1 MLSKWLYSIS
11 ESRERQPLDGTW
23 PLKHIPVPL
32 LSYFI
37 YLLIQLLEHETH
49 ILNWANDVVEEGRTS
64 CDEDLCPA
72 AGQSSSSYQ
81 FLAFSVLKLWA
92 RLMRGNVQWAIIK
105 IIGEGLD
112 IYADTCRNEQN
123 PR

>member
-1 MLSKWLYSIS
+1 MKS
-11 ESRERQPLDGTW
+11 
-23 PLKHIPVPL
+23 HI
-32 LSYFI
+32 I
-37 YLLIQLLEHETH
+37 
-49 ILNWANDVVEEGRTS
+49 NWTSDVVEEGRTS

-72 AGQSSSSYQ
+72 AGQSSSRYRL
-81 FLAFSVLKLWA
+81 LAFSILKLWA

-112 IYADTCRNEQN
+112 IYADTCRDGHN

>member
-1 MLSKWLYSIS
+1 MVLGAFQTY
-11 ESRERQPLDGTW
+11 P
-23 PLKHIPVPL
+23 PL
-32 LSYFI
+32 LFNFFH
-37 YLLIQLLEHETH
+37 LLINFLEHETH
-49 ILNWANDVVEEGRTS
+49 IVNWTSDVVEEGRTS

-72 AGQSSSSYQ
+72 AGQLSSSYQ

-92 RLMRGNVQWAIIK
+92 RLMRGNVQWAMIK

-112 IYADTCRNEQN
+112 IYADACWNGQN